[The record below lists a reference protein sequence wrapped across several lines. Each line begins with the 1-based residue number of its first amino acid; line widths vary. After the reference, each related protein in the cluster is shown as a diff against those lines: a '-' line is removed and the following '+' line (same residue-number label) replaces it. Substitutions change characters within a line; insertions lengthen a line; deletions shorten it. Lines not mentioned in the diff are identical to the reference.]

1 MTTMTTRGRVMRICW
16 IGCTLSAGFSS
27 SVRHRGFRMPV
38 TFKVRQQTDPPP
50 PPSATGT
57 HQEDSTPSW
66 DLCECVRSWPES
78 ITTRQAEGG
87 GQGLTYSKPL

>member
-27 SVRHRGFRMPV
+27 SVRHRGFKV
-38 TFKVRQQTDPPP
+38 TITLREQGSGYLQAPP

-57 HQEDSTPSW
+57 SQDGSTFSW
-66 DLCECVRSWPES
+66 NSYERSWLEP
-78 ITTRQAEGG
+78 IRVRQVVG
-87 GQGLTYSKPL
+87 